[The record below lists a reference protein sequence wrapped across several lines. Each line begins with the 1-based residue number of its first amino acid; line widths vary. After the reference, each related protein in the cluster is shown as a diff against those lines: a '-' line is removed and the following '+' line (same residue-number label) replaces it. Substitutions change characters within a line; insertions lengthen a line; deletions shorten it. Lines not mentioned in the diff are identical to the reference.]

1 MKHIHFLIQKIISSL
16 KNYYWRVVYQNFRRK
31 YNLPKSFWF
40 GGESIMFYGE
50 GQIEIGENSYIGRYS
65 SIQASK
71 GYKVKIGNNVSISH
85 YVMIYT
91 ENNLADQDF
100 NIKPLKTNKADVE
113 IGNGCW
119 IGAKVFIK
127 EGVKIGD
134 NCVIGAHSVV
144 VKDIPDNSICSGIP
158 AKILRQKKYFNA

>member
-1 MKHIHFLIQKIISSL
+1 MKHIHITIQKIVSSL

-65 SIQASK
+65 SIQVSK
-71 GYKVKIGNNVSISH
+71 GFKVKIGSNVAISH

-91 ENNLADQDF
+91 ENNIADQDF
-100 NIKPLKTNKADVE
+100 NIIPRMTNKASVE
-113 IGNGCW
+113 IGDACW

-127 EGVKIGD
+127 EGVKIGN
-134 NCVIGAHSVV
+134 NCVVGANSVV

-158 AKILRQKKYFNA
+158 AKVIRQKKYLDV